1 MLIHHS
7 NRSLA
12 NLRRKSVPCIAH
24 RGSFSQIGASGKAG
38 ALHLQP
44 AWYLQA
50 MCRWLERIHAGE
62 IRRSLILIQ
71 PRTLKSF
78 AVAIAFPC
86 WLLGRNPSLRIMV
99 ATYGEKLGG
108 EHAEARHQIMTSP
121 WYQRLFPGT
130 RPAERGNRDGLFR
143 TSKGGYIMPVSVGG
157 AVTGRGAD
165 VIILDDC
172 MKADEQASE
181 AAREGVKNWF
191 SSALS
196 TRLNDKRD
204 GVILSIQQRICEDD
218 LPALLMEKGYACLS
232 LPAIA
237 EQDQTVEIG
246 PDLVHLWKRGE
257 LLDPVRFA
265 LDVLE
270 QERVHLGAQDYA
282 AQYMQNPV
290 APGGNLLRMEQFKR
304 FQEPIPRERLDRVI
318 QSWDPAATD
327 LPTSDWSVGTTWGL
341 LAGRFFLLDIH
352 RARLDYP
359 GLKRAVIAQRAKWR
373 ADQVVIEKSSN
384 GLALVQQ
391 LQQEGPFRPFAWPPA
406 GIRQIDKAERLL
418 AQTGQI
424 EEGRVWLPASLDG
437 LDAFLSELR
446 AFPNGRFDDQVDS
459 LTQMLEYTFWNWR
472 QLREEHNA
480 SGRLIAPVRGKR
492 PPLPALPDWIR

>member
-1 MLIHHS
+1 MTGCG
-7 NRSLA
+7 
-12 NLRRKSVPCIAH
+12 NLR
-24 RGSFSQIGASGKAG
+24 
-38 ALHLQP
+38 
-44 AWYLQA
+44 
-50 MCRWLERIHAGE
+50 
-62 IRRSLILIQ
+62 
-71 PRTLKSF
+71 
-78 AVAIAFPC
+78 
-86 WLLGRNPSLRIMV
+86 
-99 ATYGEKLGG
+99 
-108 EHAEARHQIMTSP
+108 
-121 WYQRLFPGT
+121 
-130 RPAERGNRDGLFR
+130 
-143 TSKGGYIMPVSVGG
+143 
-157 AVTGRGAD
+157 
-165 VIILDDC
+165 
-172 MKADEQASE
+172 
-181 AAREGVKNWF
+181 
-191 SSALS
+191 
-196 TRLNDKRD
+196 
-204 GVILSIQQRICEDD
+204 
-218 LPALLMEKGYACLS
+218 
-232 LPAIA
+232 
-237 EQDQTVEIG
+237 
-246 PDLVHLWKRGE
+246 
-257 LLDPVRFA
+257 
-265 LDVLE
+265 
-270 QERVHLGAQDYA
+270 
-282 AQYMQNPV
+282 
-290 APGGNLLRMEQFKR
+290 
-304 FQEPIPRERLDRVI
+304 
-318 QSWDPAATD
+318 
-327 LPTSDWSVGTTWGL
+327 

>member
-1 MLIHHS
+1 MKMQTDVVRALARQRILPMLMLAFAMHHPDS
-7 NRSLA
+7 PPLEPS
-12 NLRRKSVPCIAH
+12 
-24 RGSFSQIGASGKAG
+24 
-38 ALHLQP
+38 
-44 AWYLQA
+44 WYIRA
-50 MCRWLERIHAGE
+50 MCHWLERMAKGE
-62 IRRSLILIQ
+62 LRRSMIWIQ

-78 AVAIAFPC
+78 TVAVVFPC
-86 WLLGRNPSLRIMV
+86 WLLGRNPSAKIMV
-99 ATYGEKLGG
+99 GTYGGTLARD
-108 EHAEARHQIMTSP
+108 HAIKRRQIMDSD
-121 WYQRLFPGT
+121 WYQKLFPRT
-130 RPAERGNRDGLFR
+130 RLAAVGNRDGDLA
-143 TSKGGYIMPVSVGG
+143 TTAGGYCICATVGG
-157 AVTGRGAD
+157 PVTGRGAD
-165 VIILDDC
+165 FILLDDC
-172 MKADEQASE
+172 MKAEDETSE
-181 AAREGVKNWF
+181 AMREAVKRWF
-191 SSALS
+191 SSTLS
-196 TRLNDKRD
+196 TRRNDKRTSS
-204 GVILSIQQRICEDD
+204 ILSIQQRIGEDD
-218 LPALLMEKGYACLS
+218 LPSHLLTKGYACLN

-237 EQDQTVEIG
+237 EREEDIELAEGI
-246 PDLVHLWKRGE
+246 VHHRSRGD
-257 LLDPVRFA
+257 LLDPIRFPME
-265 LDVLE
+265 VLE
-270 QERVHLGAQDYA
+270 EERLNLGPQAFA

-290 APGGNLLRMEQFKR
+290 APEGNLLRMEQFRR
-304 FQEPIPRERLDRVI
+304 FEIPISRERFDRVI